1 MARQKDF
8 QKEQT
13 KVTDAALARE
23 FYKTKSHKI
32 FNELWTRY
40 YFGLKKYAF
49 GMLKDEDKAKDSI
62 IESFSNAWE
71 KRDTFDPNKGAFSTW
86 IYRICRNVC
95 LGHLAMKKKDAY
107 IDYDISDCYDSMFV
121 NAQVDTSEEIDD
133 QYMMNDKNQ
142 LEHLTRDEIIKKLYD
157 VSVCEIE
164 QVNNDKVRRVL
175 YDKLVKGKKLREIAD
190 AENTNM
196 SNIKNR
202 LYTGK
207 EMIMHLIQAKHPK
220 LYEMY
225 VSVASE

>member
-1 MARQKDF
+1 MKRNN
-8 QKEQT
+8 KET
-13 KVTDAALARE
+13 ENKMTDAALARE
-23 FYKTKSHKI
+23 FYKNKSHAN
-32 FNELWTRY
+32 FNALWVRY

-49 GMLKDEDKAKDSI
+49 GILKDEDKAKDAI
-62 IESFSNAWE
+62 VESFSNAWN
-71 KRDTFDPNKGAFSTW
+71 KRDSFDPNKGAFSTW

-95 LGHLAMKKKDAY
+95 LGYLAMKKKDAY
-107 IDYDISDCYDSMFV
+107 IDYDISDCYDSMLSK
-121 NAQVDTSEEIDD
+121 ASVDVAEELDD
-133 QYMMNDKNQ
+133 KYVMNEDNE
-142 LEHLTRDEIIKKLYD
+142 LELMSRDEIIKKLYD

-164 QVNNDKVRRVL
+164 RVENAKVKRVL

-207 EMIMHLIQAKHPK
+207 EMIMHLVQEKHPK

-225 VSVASE
+225 LSVATE